1 MSREWQIAVV
11 LVLALIAGSV
21 GLVIGN
27 RTSAVA
33 DSRARLG
40 ALLSLRLPDVS
51 GREVSLDRWRGRVI
65 VANFWAT
72 WCPPCLEEIPAFERV
87 SRKYTDV
94 QFVGISIDSADNV
107 RDFAARNA
115 VTYPLLIAS
124 ADTLGVTSKLG
135 NPTQGLPFTVI
146 IDHSGAARK
155 VKLGRLSEADLDATL
170 AGLR

>member
-1 MSREWQIAVV
+1 MSRAWQIAVV
-11 LVLALIAGSV
+11 LVLALIAGSA
-21 GLVIGN
+21 GLLVGN
-27 RTSAVA
+27 RTSPVA
-33 DSRARLG
+33 DAAAQAS

-51 GREVSLDRWRGRVI
+51 GREVSLNQWRGKVI

-94 QFVGISIDSADNV
+94 KFVGISIDSADNV
-107 RDFAARNA
+107 RDFAARNS

-124 ADTLGVTSKLG
+124 AETLAVTSKLG
-135 NPTQGLPFTVI
+135 NPAQGLPFTVI
-146 IDHSGAARK
+146 IDRSGAARK